1 MNRFKKKLK
10 KFVNGKGGL
19 ATLIS
24 VICAIILALFL
35 MLIGIIYSDYNGDW
49 SKIPEF
55 LGSNLMVTIYIVGGL
70 IIIAL
75 IYIYVLFK
83 RKEDI

>member
-1 MNRFKKKLK
+1 MSNFKKKFK
-10 KFVNGKGGL
+10 KFVSSKGGL

-24 VICAIILALFL
+24 VIAAIFVALFL
-35 MLIGIIYSDYNGDW
+35 IVIGMIYSDYDGDW

-55 LGSNLMVTIYIVGGL
+55 LGSNLMVTIYVIGGF
-70 IIIAL
+70 IIIVL
-75 IYIYVLFK
+75 IYIYILFK

>member
-10 KFVNGKGGL
+10 KFINSKGGL

-55 LGSNLMVTIYIVGGL
+55 LGSKLMVTIYIVGGL
-70 IIIAL
+70 IIVVL

>member
-1 MNRFKKKLK
+1 MANFKKKFK
-10 KFVNGKGGL
+10 RFINGKGGL

-24 VICAIILALFL
+24 LIASIFVALFL
-35 MLIGIIYSDYNGDW
+35 ILIGMIYSDYDGDW

-55 LGSNLMVTIYIVGGL
+55 LGSNLMITIYVIGGF
-70 IIIAL
+70 IIIVL

>member
-1 MNRFKKKLK
+1 MNNFKKKFK
-10 KFVNGKGGL
+10 RFVRSKGGL

-24 VICAIILALFL
+24 LISAVILALFL
-35 MLIGIIYSDYNGDW
+35 MLIGMIYSDYDGDW

-55 LGSNLMVTIYIVGGL
+55 LGSKLMVTFYVVGGL
-70 IIIAL
+70 IIVVL

>member
-1 MNRFKKKLK
+1 MNNFKKK
-10 KFVNGKGGL
+10 FRRFIRGKGGL

-24 VICAIILALFL
+24 VIGAIVLALFL
-35 MLIGIIYSDYNGDW
+35 MLIGIIYSDYDGDW

-55 LGSNLMVTIYIVGGL
+55 LGSKLMVTIYIVGGL
-70 IIIAL
+70 IIVVL
-75 IYIYVLFK
+75 IYIYVMFK

>member
-1 MNRFKKKLK
+1 MGNFKKKFK
-10 KFVNGKGGL
+10 KFVKGKGGL

-24 VICAIILALFL
+24 LIATIFLALFL
-35 MLIGIIYSDYNGDW
+35 MLIGVIYSDYNGDW

-55 LGSNLMVTIYIVGGL
+55 LSSNLMITIYVVAGFIIVV
-70 IIIAL
+70 L
-75 IYIYVLFK
+75 IYIFVLIK

>member
-10 KFVNGKGGL
+10 KFVNSKGGL

-55 LGSNLMVTIYIVGGL
+55 LGSNLMITIYVISGL

>member
-1 MNRFKKKLK
+1 MNNFKKKFK
-10 KFVNGKGGL
+10 RFVRSKGGL

-24 VICAIILALFL
+24 LISAIILALFL

-55 LGSNLMVTIYIVGGL
+55 LGSRLMVTFYVVGGL
-70 IIIAL
+70 IIVVL
-75 IYIYVLFK
+75 VYIYVLFK

>member
-1 MNRFKKKLK
+1 MNRFKKKFR
-10 KFVNGKGGL
+10 KFINSKGGL

-55 LGSNLMVTIYIVGGL
+55 LGSNLMITIYVISGL

>member
-10 KFVNGKGGL
+10 KFINSKGGL

-24 VICAIILALFL
+24 VICSIILALFL

>member
-1 MNRFKKKLK
+1 MNNFKKKFK
-10 KFVNGKGGL
+10 RFVRSKGGL

-24 VICAIILALFL
+24 VIGAIVLALFL

-55 LGSNLMVTIYIVGGL
+55 LGSKLMVTIYIVGGL
-70 IIIAL
+70 IIVVL

>member
-1 MNRFKKKLK
+1 MGNFKKK
-10 KFVNGKGGL
+10 FRRFINGKGGL

-24 VICAIILALFL
+24 VIVAIFLALFL
-35 MLIGIIYSDYNGDW
+35 MLIGIIYSDYDGDW

-55 LGSNLMVTIYIVGGL
+55 LGSKLMVTIYVVGGL
-70 IIIAL
+70 IIVVL